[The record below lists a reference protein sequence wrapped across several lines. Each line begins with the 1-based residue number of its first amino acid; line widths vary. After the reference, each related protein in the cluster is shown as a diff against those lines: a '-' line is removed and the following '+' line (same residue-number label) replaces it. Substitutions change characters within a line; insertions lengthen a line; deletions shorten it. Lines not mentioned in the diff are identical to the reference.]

1 MSEVYKVIF
10 TGKLRPDANQERI
23 IGLFSEKFK
32 LGPEKAEKLIFS
44 GKAATLKKDLDREK
58 AEKYQ
63 QTLEKMGLVI
73 ELDPKPPI
81 EESVESD
88 PINIPSGLA
97 LEAIDNGDDEDATEV
112 LDSSLQPG
120 NRCPKCGSSNM
131 EMGICQDCGIVAT
144 KFLAVKARD
153 AELAS
158 QIEAVN
164 QGSEDE
170 GDPYTPPEAELV
182 QPEEGEME
190 GPQSVPAG
198 NGLAWIGRGWWHF
211 KQAPLAWIV
220 VMIVWIV
227 LTFVVSMIPLLG
239 FIAVTLLTP
248 TLIAGLMVGCH
259 EQDQGGDFSVSHLF
273 AGFANNAGQSV
284 MVGLF
289 YLLFMV
295 LFFVGFGAFMFGSI
309 GQLASQQADPEA
321 MAMML
326 FSPSLVIGLIIA
338 SLLFIPIMMAYLF
351 APALVALEEMS
362 AWEAMKLSFKAC
374 LKNILPFLLYSLVAM
389 VLMIVGSI
397 PFGLGLLIV
406 SPILIGAIYSAYLD
420 IFYA

>member
-32 LGPEKAEKLIFS
+32 LGPEKAKKLIFS

-63 QTLEKMGLVI
+63 QALEKMGLVI

-88 PINIPSGLA
+88 AINIPSGLA

-112 LDSSLQPG
+112 LDSSLLPS

-144 KFLAVKARD
+144 KFLAAKARD

-170 GDPYTPPEAELV
+170 SDPYTPPEAELV

-227 LTFVVSMIPLLG
+227 LSLVVSMIPLLG

-406 SPILIGAIYSAYLD
+406 SPILIGAIYSAYRD

>member
-1 MSEVYKVIF
+1 MSEVHKVIF
-10 TGKLRPDANQERI
+10 TGKLMPDANQERI

-32 LGPEKAEKLIFS
+32 LGPEKAKKLIFS
-44 GKAATLKKDLDREK
+44 GKAATLKKDFDREK

-63 QTLEKMGLVI
+63 QALEKRGLVI
-73 ELDPKPPI
+73 ELDPKSPI
-81 EESVESD
+81 KESVESEA
-88 PINIPSGLA
+88 INIPSGLA
-97 LEAIDNGDDEDATEV
+97 LEPIDNADEDATEV
-112 LDSSLQPG
+112 LDSSLLPG

-131 EMGICQDCGIVAT
+131 EMGICQDCGIVIT
-144 KFLAVKARD
+144 KFLAVKVMD

-158 QIEAVN
+158 QIEEVN
-164 QGSEDE
+164 HGSEDE

-227 LTFVVSMIPLLG
+227 LTLVVSMIPLLG

-273 AGFANNAGQSV
+273 ACFANNAGQSV

-295 LFFVGFGAFMFGSI
+295 LFFVGFGTLMFGSI
-309 GQLASQQADPEA
+309 GQLALQQADPEA

-351 APALVALEEMS
+351 APALVALEEMP
-362 AWEAMKLSFKAC
+362 AWEAIKLSFNAC

-406 SPILIGAIYSAYLD
+406 SPILIGAIYSAYRD